1 MKIRVNKEERQKRL
15 NEIVEERKQKEIIQ
29 QAIQKENEVK
39 ILLQEVF
46 GELELFEILDSNT
59 TNSIVEDF
67 SENFPIAFWNRIDW
81 KNAIVNRVELND
93 QGIKS
98 IPSLLISKEFDT
110 SIPIYIF
117 WGYDNH
123 PCVKTKLTEELLSNI
138 EDIVWLGN
146 DLYLYC
152 PTQKYVIEF
161 FHDDTVNIGWI

>member
-1 MKIRVNKEERQKRL
+1 MGKEERQKRL
-15 NEIVEERKQKEIIQ
+15 NEILEERKQKELTQ

-39 ILLQEVF
+39 NLLQEVY
-46 GELELFEILDSNT
+46 GETELFEVLDSN
-59 TNSIVEDF
+59 NSNLIVQDF

-81 KNAIVNRVELND
+81 ENALVNRVELND

-98 IPSLLISKEFDT
+98 IPSLLISEGFDT
-110 SIPIYIF
+110 SVPIYIF

-123 PCVKTKLTEELLSNI
+123 PCVKAKLTKELLSNI
-138 EDIVWLGN
+138 EEIVWLGH

-152 PTQKYVIEF
+152 LTQKYVIEF

>member
-1 MKIRVNKEERQKRL
+1 MNKEERQKRI

-46 GELELFEILDSNT
+46 GETELFEILDSSNSD
-59 TNSIVEDF
+59 SIVNDF
-67 SENFPIAFWNRIDW
+67 SENFPITSWNRIDW
-81 KNAIVNRVELND
+81 ENAIVNRVELND

-98 IPSLLISKEFDT
+98 IFSLLNSKGFDT
-110 SIPIYIF
+110 LIPIYIF
-117 WGYDNH
+117 WGYNDH
-123 PCVKTKLTEELLSNI
+123 PCVKTKLTGELLSKI

-152 PTQKYVIEF
+152 ITQKYVIEF

>member
-1 MKIRVNKEERQKRL
+1 MNKEERQKRL

-46 GELELFEILDSNT
+46 GETELFEIIDSNNS
-59 TNSIVEDF
+59 NSIVEDF

-81 KNAIVNRVELND
+81 ANAIVNRVELND
-93 QGIKS
+93 QRIKS
-98 IPSLLISKEFDT
+98 IPSLLISKGFDT

-117 WGYDNH
+117 WGYDNY
-123 PCVKTKLTEELLSNI
+123 PCVKTKLTEELLCNI
-138 EDIVWLGN
+138 EDIVSLGN

-152 PTQKYVIEF
+152 LTQKYVIEF
-161 FHDDTVNIGWI
+161 FHDDTINIGWI